1 MKKLLCFICLFSLLG
16 CTKEEGS
23 YTRVLPTE
31 AQVMMEESVEP
42 FVLVDVRRIDEY
54 SESHIEG
61 AINIPLDTID
71 ESVYEILKDKNQA
84 IYIYCRSGN
93 RSQEASQKLVDLG
106 YTNIIEMGGIID
118 WEGSIVE

>member
-1 MKKLLCFICLFSLLG
+1 
-16 CTKEEGS
+16 
-23 YTRVLPTE
+23 
-31 AQVMMEESVEP
+31 MEESVEP

-71 ESVYEILKDKNQA
+71 ESVNEILKDKNQA